1 MNRRK
6 LLTQIASAASG
17 VVCGSLDV
25 LSPTTQQRSIVAQI
39 EGIPS
44 GWLKII
50 GPFGP
55 CWYNP
60 KFLQAELGGNGLV
73 CLKGDI
79 DYSPHMKLEKKLPPL
94 ERLAT

>member
-1 MNRRK
+1 MKRRK
-6 LLTQIASAASG
+6 FISQAILCGLLPIPLSSPSG
-17 VVCGSLDV
+17 LIV
-25 LSPTTQQRSIVAQI
+25 TRQRSILCKP

-60 KFLQAELGGNGLV
+60 EFLKPNEGGNGLL
-73 CLKGDI
+73 CLQGNM
-79 DYSPHMKLEKKLPPL
+79 DYSPHMKLVFKLPPL